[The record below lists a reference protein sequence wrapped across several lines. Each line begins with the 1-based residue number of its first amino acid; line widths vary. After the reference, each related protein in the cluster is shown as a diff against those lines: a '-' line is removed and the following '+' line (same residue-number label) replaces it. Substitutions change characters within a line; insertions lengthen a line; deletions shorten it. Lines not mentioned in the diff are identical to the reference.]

1 VWNNHEGI
9 KQIHWIK
16 KARMLQR
23 AKSFIPEAFNPLSL
37 QAMTTKKAV
46 QIEAA
51 IAMTDCFVFITL
63 GPVPL
68 WRQFLKA
75 FY

>member
-1 VWNNHEGI
+1 
-9 KQIHWIK
+9 
-16 KARMLQR
+16 MLQR

-63 GPVPL
+63 APVRL
-68 WRQFLKA
+68 W
-75 FY
+75 